1 MWLLFL
7 LPTVVICIFF
17 LFSFSDWVSCGHK
30 RVHRNADES
39 EKEKPCKSIKW
50 LVSNIIHLFELFAAA
65 SENVFLRR
73 QVDYNAA
80 TPTSR
85 SRVTICLIAGRQ
97 FGTGAEVSYGHFGT
111 GAEVSG
117 HFGPVSMV
125 PKCLGSEVSR
135 VRSVLTPCAR
145 HREVIVWLE

>member
-1 MWLLFL
+1 M
-7 LPTVVICIFF
+7 
-17 LFSFSDWVSCGHK
+17 
-30 RVHRNADES
+30 
-39 EKEKPCKSIKW
+39 
-50 LVSNIIHLFELFAAA
+50 FELFAAA

-97 FGTGAEVSYGHFGT
+97 FGTGAEVS
-111 GAEVSG
+111 G
-117 HFGPVSMV
+117 HFGPVSMM

-135 VRSVLTPCAR
+135 VRSVLTPFLDQPRYAGPSLQHNISSCSQDGLKQA
-145 HREVIVWLE
+145 VFLYMDNK